1 MPSRLIGEF
10 ADAGVE
16 EIIFAPLRDAETV
29 QRVDRGD
36 RRRLRLGAEPRIPIF
51 AKLARS

>member
-29 QRVDRGD
+29 QRVDEEIG
-36 RRRLRLGAEPRIPIF
+36 RLRQGEPRIPIF